1 MTNKTKKKYNKI
13 EMKGRKAGHHTSF
26 LNSITFI

>member
-13 EMKGRKAGHHTSF
+13 EMKGIKAEHHKSF